1 MVREA
6 TIIVAD
12 DHPLFRDAL
21 RQAIESLPV
30 FRAVATAGCLE
41 EAIDLVSRL
50 ANPELLLLDLK
61 MPGSNGF
68 SGLVRVRSERPDMP
82 VVVVSASED
91 DLTIARALEAGAAG
105 FIPKS
110 VDANTIKS
118 AIDAVLSGEIW
129 YPADRNLENMP
140 GAEFTDLVHRLQSL
154 TPQQNRVLE
163 MLGEGLLNKQ
173 IAYELGVSEATVK
186 AHVSAVL
193 TKLGVDSRTQ
203 AVIAMAKLTL
213 PDQPYPAGS
222 LAPS

>member
-1 MVREA
+1 VSDA

-30 FRAVATAGCLE
+30 FREVATAGCLE
-41 EAIDLVSRL
+41 EAIDLVNRL

-68 SGLVRVRSERPDMP
+68 SGLVRLRSERPDMP
-82 VVVVSASED
+82 VVVISASED
-91 DLTIARALEAGAAG
+91 DLTIARALQAGAAG

-110 VDANTIKS
+110 VDANTIKL

-140 GAEFTDLVHRLQSL
+140 GAEFADFVQRLQSL

-203 AVIAMAKLTL
+203 AVIAMTKLTL
-213 PDQPYPAGS
+213 PDQPFPAGS
-222 LAPS
+222 LAPT